1 MNSNKHVNGSDAP
14 SALTFWNVDEPDD
27 QLLPIMAHE
36 LRQPLNAILMA
47 LDLLHD
53 ESSRDSSAREAR
65 EIAQHQAL
73 HMSRIIDD
81 MLDSFSAGHGRLTLN
96 IAPVDLSAIVN
107 DVIKSTRLACA
118 SRRHR
123 ISVSLPRQPVSLVAD
138 PSRLVQILTNLL
150 TNAAK
155 YTDPGGH
162 ICVTTALSS
171 DSVVIRVRDNGRGIS
186 PELLPRIFDL
196 YQRGSHQRERG
207 LGLGLTLVKSLM
219 ELHGGSVVAHSQGAG
234 MGSEFIVRL
243 PVGACYPPLSSPALG
258 AD

>member
-1 MNSNKHVNGSDAP
+1 MNPYKHTKENELSSG
-14 SALTFWNVDEPDD
+14 LTFWNHEGPGD
-27 QLLPIMAHE
+27 QLLPTIAHE

-47 LDLLHD
+47 LEIVRNERGG
-53 ESSRDSSAREAR
+53 ESGAREAR
-65 EIAQHQAL
+65 EIAKHQAL

-81 MLDSFSAGHGRLTLN
+81 MLDTFCQGRLHLN
-96 IAPVDLSAIVN
+96 VAPVDLLTTVN
-107 DVIKSTRLACA
+107 DAIKSTRLAWA
-118 SRRHR
+118 TSGHR

-162 ICVTTALSS
+162 ISLSADLSS
-171 DSVVIRVRDNGRGIS
+171 ESVVIRVRDNGQGMS

-196 YQRGSHQRERG
+196 YQRGPHQRERG
-207 LGLGLTLVKSLM
+207 LGLGLTLVKSLV
-219 ELHGGSVVAHSQGAG
+219 ELHGGSVAAHSQGLG
-234 MGSEFIVRL
+234 MGSEFIVCL
-243 PVGACYPPLSSPALG
+243 PIANTCHPESSNAPCH